1 MVADSTDLGYHQQR
15 VDHYRRV
22 ERAVPAVFE
31 ERKRMIKQSFANKKV
46 ASACQRR
53 PDKRVAGIVKP
64 GDNRVDL
71 GDSSE
76 DSEATDVDSEASMW
90 ALSERSLRREVRR
103 EEAATN
109 REIKRH
115 SCISRKVPKDF
126 SPDFD
131 PEIEGLPMSPIQL
144 DPKKQKKHHSRQQD
158 AVRFRRFRSGPA
170 NC

>member
-15 VDHYRRV
+15 VDHHQQRV
-22 ERAVPAVFE
+22 DHYPRLALAVPAVFE

-90 ALSERSLRREVRR
+90 ALSERSLRRE
-103 EEAATN
+103 EAATN

-115 SCISRKVPKDF
+115 SCISPKVPKDF

-144 DPKKQKKHHSRQQD
+144 DPKKQNK
-158 AVRFRRFRSGPA
+158 
-170 NC
+170 

>member
-15 VDHYRRV
+15 VDHHQQRVDHYPRV

-76 DSEATDVDSEASMW
+76 DSEAIDVDSEASMW
-90 ALSERSLRREVRR
+90 ALSERSLRR

-144 DPKKQKKHHSRQQD
+144 DPKKQKK
-158 AVRFRRFRSGPA
+158 
-170 NC
+170 